1 MIFGFENEEIMGKTI
16 GTPITYRKLVDR
28 KAITPYEIV
37 LLAVKRNDIKQYV
50 NENTW
55 VRSVGYFDDQERQT
69 RFLASII
76 ALDKAFKRGISKRV
90 LSFHSQNS
98 HAQNFEQAIINLRD
112 NKMFSSFT
120 ELDFIGRCKG
130 GQATTNKIKLDM
142 FSASNSGIISN
153 ARVLTEGVSIPAI
166 DTVIFCDPKRSVVD
180 QVQGISRAIRR
191 YKGKHIARILM
202 PVIIDEDNSI
212 EQESYQYMVEVMS
225 RLAEFDEVLWDEI
238 QVAVNTQGRTRLNT
252 NRIVNTDEVEY
263 EDISL
268 KDFYDNLSLAFF
280 NRESVTNGFWSEER
294 IRTAFAEFPVGTKR
308 SVVMNQYFRAGK
320 HLDDGDFGGWEAVAP
335 HITVAGKDWD
345 RRSFEEI
352 VTLGKSFK
360 GTQEEF
366 IAQYPKVKNRISTLA
381 YYVNE
386 KRSYMEMLNEVIGHL
401 PADKISWKYISSEYV
416 IERWL
421 QHCTTK
427 KEVRM
432 LPDVVN
438 LSQKMDRYKDSNLKK
453 AWEYY
458 QSLESTPTGIKS
470 GQKGRGGWTRP
481 DLKK

>member
-16 GTPITYRKLVDR
+16 GQPLTYRKLVNR
-28 KAITPYEIV
+28 KAITPYEIM
-37 LLAVKRNDIKQYV
+37 LLAVKRDDIKQYV

-69 RFLASII
+69 RFLASVI
-76 ALDKAFKRGISKRV
+76 ALDKAFKRGVSKRV
-90 LSFHSQNS
+90 LSFHSQND
-98 HAQNFEQAIINLRD
+98 HAKNFEQSIINLRD
-112 NKMFSSFT
+112 NKIFSSFA
-120 ELDFIGRCKG
+120 ELDFIGRCEG

-142 FSASNSGIISN
+142 FSNAKSGIISN

-180 QVQGISRAIRR
+180 QVQGISRAIRL

-238 QVAVNTQGRTRLNT
+238 QAAVATQGRTRLNT
-252 NRIVNTDEVEY
+252 NRVVNTDEIEY

-268 KDFYDNLSLAFF
+268 DDFYNNLSLAFYT
-280 NRESVTNGFWSEER
+280 RESAGNGFWDEER
-294 IRTAFAEFPVGTKR
+294 IRTAFAEFPAGTKR
-308 SVVMNQYFRAGK
+308 ADVMNQYFRAGK
-320 HLDDGDFGGWEAVAP
+320 HLDDGDFGGWDAVAP
-335 HITVAGKDWD
+335 HIVVAGKSWD

-352 VTLGKSFK
+352 VALGKSFT

-366 IAQYPKVKNRISTLA
+366 FRQYPKVKGRINGLSQNVGEERKYMDMLME
-381 YYVNE
+381 VVGDLPSE
-386 KRSYMEMLNEVIGHL
+386 KIR
-401 PADKISWKYISSEYV
+401 WKYISSEEV

-427 KEVRM
+427 KEARQV
-432 LPDVVN
+432 PGVTN
-438 LSQKMDRYKDSNLKK
+438 LSQKIARYKDTNLKE
-453 AWEYY
+453 AFEFY
-458 QSLESTPTGIKS
+458 QALPNTPTGLKS
-470 GQKGRGGWTRP
+470 GQRRGGGWSH
-481 DLKK
+481 K